1 MQERESRAHHA
12 DVQGGGRIAEHTI
25 FGFPVGLEGG
35 RVDGGDQCRPPWY
48 KRRMLKPTP
57 SWAAELEVAFRSG
70 ASGQCVLYGN
80 VHDRL
85 AVGDRLISIDRYL
98 QDTLLAAVTVVLA
111 YDLGN
116 GLTIERG
123 EEYLAQWVPSSL
135 RNLPLEPLEA
145 VRFINRYA
153 RYLANLKAVQRHEI
167 PSVAIV
173 VRGADQLLPADGQ
186 GLQHGSLTCLVRDW
200 GMSSPFAQLPFYSF
214 LVADNLTDLDP
225 LIVFAPQS
233 KTVRIPL
240 PSAADLELA
249 LRVLHREHPQT
260 IPADTNF
267 AALAAAITG
276 LSVNTL
282 QQITKVRAHN
292 GQSLQ
297 SHDFAA
303 LKKEMVERD
312 APGLVEFVESTRTLD
327 DYFGQEALKSWLRQD
342 IALWRINDIRA
353 LPMGYLLCGPVGTGK
368 TFLVEC
374 LAGEAGVPVLKLKN
388 FRDKWIGSSEANL
401 EKIFRLIHALGR
413 CIVFVDEADQT
424 LGRRDSGISDSGL
437 SGRLYSMI
445 AQEMADTDNRG
456 NVVWVLGS
464 SRPDL
469 IEVDLKRP
477 GRIDLKVPIL
487 PTATREQSCGL
498 IAALARRYEL
508 KVTESEFGAMLQ
520 QIPTMMT
527 PGAAEALVVKA
538 YRVSRTENVAP
549 AAALSRCLVGYQS
562 AIPQDVLDLQ
572 MRLAIQEATDLSFV
586 AEELR
591 HYATGS
597 VAVTG

>member
-1 MQERESRAHHA
+1 MQT
-12 DVQGGGRIAEHTI
+12 HT
-25 FGFPVGLEGG
+25 PV
-35 RVDGGDQCRPPWY
+35 
-48 KRRMLKPTP
+48 
-57 SWAAELEVAFRSG
+57 WASELDVAFRSG

-85 AVGDRLISIDRYL
+85 AVGEQLISVDRYL
-98 QDTLLAAVTVVLA
+98 QDTLLATMNVVLS

-116 GLTIERG
+116 GITVERG

-153 RYLANLKAVQRHEI
+153 RYLANLRAVKHTEI
-167 PSVAIV
+167 PSVAVMI
-173 VRGADQLLPADGQ
+173 RGADQLLPADGQ

-200 GMSSPFAQLPFYSF
+200 GLSSPFAQLPFYSF
-214 LVADNLTDLDP
+214 LIADNLTDLDP
-225 LIVFAPQS
+225 LLVFAPQS
-233 KTVRIPL
+233 KLVRIPL

-249 LRVLHREHPQT
+249 LRVLHREYPKT
-260 IPADTNF
+260 IPAGTDF
-267 AALAAAITG
+267 PALAAAITG

-292 GQSLQ
+292 GQVLQ

-327 DYFGQEALKSWLRQD
+327 DYFGQEALKHWLRQD
-342 IALWRINDIRA
+342 IALWQINDIKA

-445 AQEMADTDNRG
+445 AQEMADTANRG

-487 PTATREQSCGL
+487 PTATREQSSGL
-498 IAALARRYEL
+498 IAALAKRYGL
-508 KVTESEFGAMLQ
+508 DIAADDMHAMLQ

-538 YRVSRTENVAP
+538 YRVSRTGSVAP
-549 AAALSRCLVGYQS
+549 AAALAHCLVGYQS
-562 AIPQDVLDLQ
+562 AIPQDVLEQQ

-591 HYATGS
+591 HYASTG
-597 VAVTG
+597 AALTE